1 MTSGLKT
8 PKTRG
13 MVEDEFSKALI
24 LFEKEHLG
32 RGPADV
38 RTYLL
43 ADMALVR
50 LQGILTP
57 AEQKLS
63 ATPEGRDLV
72 KEMRRQLFENS
83 RDLLEVIVREVLEC
97 QLVSLHT
104 DMSTVSGERMIVF
117 VVDGDLDMMYPAGRR
132 GGIT

>member
-1 MTSGLKT
+1 MTSGRKT
-8 PKTRG
+8 KKTRG

-24 LFEKEHLG
+24 QFEKEHLG

-43 ADMALVR
+43 SDMALVR

-63 ATPEGRDLV
+63 STPEGRDLV

-83 RDLLEVIVREVLEC
+83 RDLLEVIVRDVLEC
-97 QLVSLHT
+97 ELLSLHT
-104 DMSTVSGERMIVF
+104 DMSTVSGERMVVFIV
-117 VVDGDLDMMYPAGRR
+117 DRDLDVMYPAARR
-132 GGIT
+132 V

>member
-1 MTSGLKT
+1 MTIERKMK
-8 PKTRG
+8 KTRG
-13 MVEDEFSKALI
+13 MIEDEFTKALI

-50 LQGILTP
+50 MQGILTP
-57 AEQKLS
+57 AEQKLA

-83 RDLLEVIVREVLEC
+83 RDLLEVIVQNVLGC
-97 QLVSLHT
+97 RLVSLHT
-104 DMSTVSGERMIVF
+104 DMSTVSGERMVVF
-117 VVDGDLDMMYPAGRR
+117 VVDADLDVLYPAGRR
-132 GGIT
+132 

>member
-1 MTSGLKT
+1 MTIERKSK
-8 PKTRG
+8 KTRG
-13 MVEDEFSKALI
+13 MIEAEFSKALI

-43 ADMALVR
+43 SDMALVR
-50 LQGILTP
+50 MQGILTP

-83 RDLLEVIVREVLEC
+83 RDLLEVIVQDVLGC
-97 QLVSLHT
+97 RLLSLHT
-104 DMSTVSGERMIVF
+104 DMSTVSGERMVVF
-117 VVDGDLDMMYPAGRR
+117 VVDADLDVLYPAGRR
-132 GGIT
+132 

>member
-1 MTSGLKT
+1 MTIERKSK
-8 PKTRG
+8 KTRG
-13 MVEDEFSKALI
+13 MIEAEFSKALI

-50 LQGILTP
+50 MQGILTP

-63 ATPEGRDLV
+63 ATPDGRDLV

-83 RDLLEVIVREVLEC
+83 RDLLEVIVQDVLGC
-97 QLVSLHT
+97 HLLSLHT
-104 DMSTVSGERMIVF
+104 DMSTVSGERMVVF
-117 VVDGDLDMMYPAGRR
+117 VVDADLDVLYPAGRR
-132 GGIT
+132 